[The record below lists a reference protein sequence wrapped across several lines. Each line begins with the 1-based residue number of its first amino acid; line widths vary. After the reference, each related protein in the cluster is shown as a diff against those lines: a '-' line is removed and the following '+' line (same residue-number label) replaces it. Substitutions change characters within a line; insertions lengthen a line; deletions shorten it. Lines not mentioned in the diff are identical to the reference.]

1 MTAATAVPPALPDD
15 IAPDRARRWTIAIV
29 ALALLVRVVI
39 AIGLQLYL
47 DRVAHRQFLIEG
59 DANGYWELAHKL
71 ARGEE
76 FSIYTPPRSVLRMP
90 GFPALLAVSIRLFG
104 DSLFAARL
112 GLACVATLVVW
123 LTIRLGASLYDRR
136 TGLIAGAFAAL
147 SPAMAGFGVDFLS
160 ETAFAACMV
169 GNLWAMAVYLRR
181 SQQESWSLPRH
192 AAWGI
197 GIGVLV
203 ALACYMRPSWLL
215 AGPIFAGAIV
225 LLRRPVAKSLV
236 TGAMVLAGCF
246 LALHPWA
253 ARNQRIT
260 GHYIPTTLWMGPSLY
275 DGLNPK
281 ATGDSEMS
289 FFDQENLMSRMTEYE
304 VDRHYRAES
313 WKFVRE
319 NPRGT
324 LELAIAKFGR
334 YWKPWPNAAQFERWP
349 LRLVVAAWFLPVM
362 LLAGIGLWRM
372 RRDYWGWL
380 VAAGPIV
387 YFCGLHLVFVSSL
400 RYRLPAEYPLLIL
413 SAVGLQILWPRRGEP
428 SSPRSGS

>member
-1 MTAATAVPPALPDD
+1 MITTADTNDVSPA
-15 IAPDRARRWTIAIV
+15 RARRLTWAIV
-29 ALALLVRVVI
+29 LAALAVRVII

-59 DANGYWELAHKL
+59 DANGYWELAQKL

-76 FSIYTPPRSVLRMP
+76 FSIYAPPRYVLRMP
-90 GFPALLAVSIRLFG
+90 GFPALLAVFIRLFG
-104 DSLFAARL
+104 DSLFTARL

-123 LTIRLGASLYDRR
+123 LVIRLGTTLYDRR

-169 GNLWAMAVYLRR
+169 ANLWAMAIYLRR
-181 SQQESWSLPRH
+181 ARSESWSLLRH
-192 AAWGI
+192 AAWGLGI
-197 GIGVLV
+197 GILL

-225 LLRRPVAKSLV
+225 LLRRPVVSSGV
-236 TGAMVLAGCF
+236 SGAMVLAGCF

-304 VDRHYRAES
+304 VDRHYRDAA
-313 WKFVRE
+313 WKFARE
-319 NPRGT
+319 NPRRT
-324 LELAIAKFGR
+324 LELAAAKFGR

-349 LRLVVAAWFLPVM
+349 LRLAVAAWFVPVI
-362 LLAGIGLWRM
+362 LLAGIGLWQI

-380 VAAGPIV
+380 IAAGPIV

-413 SAVGLQILWPRRGEP
+413 SAIGLQQVWAWRQGPEL
-428 SSPRSGS
+428 RSDS